1 MKGSAGLSVNFIFM
15 KRFIAFS
22 GGVESTA
29 MCLLYGKG
37 ATAVFTDTGSEHAE
51 MYRRIDKVE
60 KALIE
65 IHSGDFQLIRLR
77 ASVTAKGGKVDSLTA
92 YVDRMQFFPSAADR
106 FCTSRFKIAPLDN
119 FLKSEGESEL
129 LIGLNA
135 DEIDREGNHGLLAN
149 VHYRYPLQEDRYT
162 RQDCVN
168 LLEQHGLKPDFPAYM
183 RRGGC
188 IFCPFKSK
196 KEYAAMVH
204 LAPKEIDL
212 VRVLEEKAQDKRG
225 KYYRIRHNMPA
236 MKDFIQIEKNNLFG
250 DLTPYYDAS
259 EEQYSCGV
267 FCHR

>member
-1 MKGSAGLSVNFIFM
+1 M

-51 MYRRIDKVE
+51 MYKRIDKVE
-60 KALIE
+60 KALIDF
-65 IHSGDFQLIRLR
+65 HSGDFSLIRLR
-77 ASVTAKGGKVDSLTA
+77 ASVTAKGEKVDSLTA
-92 YVDRMQFFPSAADR
+92 YVNRMQFFPSGADR
-106 FCTSRFKIAPLDN
+106 FCTSRFKIQPLDL
-119 FLKSEGESEL
+119 FLKSIGECEL

-135 DEIDREGNHGLLAN
+135 DETDREGNHGLVSHVN
-149 VHYRYPLQEDRYT
+149 YRYPLQENGYT
-162 RQDCVN
+162 RQDCVD
-168 LLEQHGLKPDFPAYM
+168 LLEKHDLKPDFPAYM

-204 LAPKEIDL
+204 LVPEEIDL
-212 VRVLEEKAQDKRG
+212 VRKLEENAQDKRG
-225 KYYRIRHNMPA
+225 KYYRIRSNMPA
-236 MKDFIQIEKNNLFG
+236 MREFIDLEKNNLFG
-250 DLTPYYDAS
+250 DLAPYYDAS

>member
-1 MKGSAGLSVNFIFM
+1 MGGKAWLSVNFIFM

-37 ATAVFTDTGSEHAE
+37 STAVFTDTGSEHTE

-60 KALIE
+60 NALIE
-65 IHSGDFQLIRLR
+65 IHEGDFNLVRLR
-77 ASVTAKGGKVDSLTA
+77 ASVTAKGEKVDSLTA
-92 YVDRMQFFPSAADR
+92 YVDRMRFFPSGADR
-106 FCTSRFKIAPLDN
+106 FCTSRFKIEPLDN

-135 DEIDREGNHGLLAN
+135 DETDREGNHGLLAN
-149 VHYRYPLQEDRYT
+149 VHYRYPLQEAGLT
-162 RQDCVN
+162 RQDCVD
-168 LLEQHGLKPDFPAYM
+168 LLDRYGLKPDFPAYM

-204 LAPKEIDL
+204 LSPAEIDM
-212 VRVLEEKAQDKRG
+212 VRVLEEKAQDVRG

-250 DLTPYYDAS
+250 DLSPYYDAS

>member
-1 MKGSAGLSVNFIFM
+1 M

-51 MYRRIDKVE
+51 MYRRIDYAENV
-60 KALIE
+60 LTE
-65 IHSGDFQLIRLR
+65 IHGGDFRLIRLR
-77 ASVTAKGGKVDSLTA
+77 ASVKAKGETVGTLTE
-92 YVDRMQFFPSAADR
+92 YVDRMRFFPSGGDR
-106 FCTSRFKIAPLDN
+106 YCTRIFKIAPLDA
-119 FLKSEGESEL
+119 FLKSHGEAEL

-135 DEIDREGNHGLLAN
+135 DETDREGNYGLLAN
-149 VHYRYPLQEDRYT
+149 VQYKYPLQDDGYT
-162 RQDCVN
+162 RQDCIEI
-168 LLEQHGLKPDFPAYM
+168 LEKHSLKPDFPAYM

-188 IFCPFKSK
+188 IFCPFKSR

-204 LAPKEIDL
+204 LAFAEIDL
-212 VRVLEEKAQDKRG
+212 VRVLEEKAQDVRG
-225 KYYRIRHNMPA
+225 KYYRIRQNMPA
-236 MKDFIQIEKNNLFG
+236 LRDFIEIEKNNLFG
-250 DLTPYYDAS
+250 DLAPYYDAG

>member
-1 MKGSAGLSVNFIFM
+1 MGGEKGLKM

-29 MCLLYGKG
+29 MCILYGKG
-37 ATAVFTDTGSEHAE
+37 ATAVFTDTGSEHAA
-51 MYRRIDKVE
+51 MYARINEVE
-60 KALIE
+60 QKITDL
-65 IHSGDFQLIRLR
+65 HGGDFRLIRLS
-77 ASVTAKGGKVDSLTA
+77 ASVKAKGEKVDTLTG
-92 YVDRMQFFPSAADR
+92 YVEAMRFFPSAGDR
-106 FCTSRFKIAPLDN
+106 YCTRLFKIGPLDA
-119 FLKSEGESEL
+119 FLESQGECEL
-129 LIGLNA
+129 MIGLNA
-135 DEIDREGNHGLLAN
+135 DETDREGNHGLMAN
-149 VHYRYPLQEDRYT
+149 VKYTYPLQDAGLT

-168 LLEQHGLKPDFPAYM
+168 LLNLRGLAPNFPAYM

-204 LAPKEIDL
+204 LSPEEINL
-212 VRVLEEKAQDKRG
+212 VRVLEEKAQDARG

-236 MKDFIQIEKNNLFG
+236 MRDFIEIEKNNLFG

>member
-1 MKGSAGLSVNFIFM
+1 M

-29 MCLLYGKG
+29 MCLMYGKG

-60 KALIE
+60 KILID
-65 IHSGDFQLIRLR
+65 HHDGDFRVIKLQ
-77 ASVTAKGGKVDSLTA
+77 ASVTAKGEKVSTLTE
-92 YVDRMQFFPSAADR
+92 YVHRMQFFPSGADR
-106 FCTSRFKIAPLDN
+106 FCTSRFKIIPLDK
-119 FLKSEGESEL
+119 FLSNQGECEL
-129 LIGLNA
+129 MIGLNA
-135 DEIDREGNHGLLAN
+135 DETDREGNHGLMSN
-149 VHYRYPLQEDRYT
+149 VKYRYPLQEDKYS
-162 RQDCVN
+162 RQDCVDI
-168 LLEQHGLKPDFPAYM
+168 LERNGLKPDFPAYM

-204 LAPKEIDL
+204 LAPNEINI
-212 VRVLEEKAQDKRG
+212 VRILEEKAQDKRG
-225 KYYRIRHNMPA
+225 KYYRIRQNMPS
-236 MKDFIQIEKNNLFG
+236 MGIFIETEKNNLFG
-250 DLTPYYDAS
+250 DLSPYYDAS

>member
-1 MKGSAGLSVNFIFM
+1 M

-37 ATAVFTDTGSEHAE
+37 ATAVFTDTGSEHTE
-51 MYRRIDKVE
+51 MYKRIDKVE
-60 KALIE
+60 KVLTE
-65 IHSGDFQLIRLR
+65 IHKDDFKLIRIR
-77 ASVTAKGGKVDSLTA
+77 ASVTAKGEKVSTLTD
-92 YVDRMQFFPSAADR
+92 YVSQMQFFPSGADR

-119 FLKSEGESEL
+119 FLKSEGECEL

-135 DEIDREGNHGLLAN
+135 DETDREGNHGLVSHVN
-149 VHYRYPLQEDRYT
+149 YRYPLQEDGFT

-168 LLEQHGLKPDFPAYM
+168 ILDKYGLKPDFPAYM

-204 LAPKEIDL
+204 LAPEEIDL

-225 KYYRIRHNMPA
+225 KYYRIRNNMPS
-236 MKDFIQIEKNNLFG
+236 MREFIETEKNNLFG
-250 DLTPYYDAS
+250 DLSPYYDAS

>member
-1 MKGSAGLSVNFIFM
+1 M

-51 MYRRIDKVE
+51 MYRRIQYVE
-60 KALIE
+60 SMLSE
-65 IHSGDFQLIRLR
+65 IHGGDFQLIRLR
-77 ASVTAKGGKVDSLTA
+77 ANVKARGEMVGTLTE
-92 YVDRMQFFPSAADR
+92 YVDRVSFFPSGGDR
-106 FCTSRFKIAPLDN
+106 YCTRLFKIAPLDA
-119 FLKSEGESEL
+119 FLKSQGESEL

-135 DEIDREGNHGLLAN
+135 DETDREGNYGLLAN
-149 VHYRYPLQEDRYT
+149 VQYRYPLQGDGYT
-162 RQDCVN
+162 RQDCIEILEKYN
-168 LLEQHGLKPDFPAYM
+168 LKHDFPAYM

-204 LAPKEIDL
+204 LALDEINL

-236 MKDFIQIEKNNLFG
+236 MRDFIEIEKNNLFG
-250 DLTPYYDAS
+250 DLSPYYDAS

-267 FCHR
+267 FVIDRTMYFLPILTV

>member
-1 MKGSAGLSVNFIFM
+1 M

-51 MYRRIDKVE
+51 MYKRIDKVE

-65 IHSGDFQLIRLR
+65 IHGRDFNLIRLR
-77 ASVTAKGGKVDSLTA
+77 ADVKIKGKKVDSLTDCISEKM
-92 YVDRMQFFPSAADR
+92 YFPSASTR
-106 FCTSRFKIAPLDN
+106 YCTELFKVNPLDN
-119 FLKSEGESEL
+119 FLKSEGQSEL

-135 DEIDREGNHGLLAN
+135 DETDREGNHGLLAN
-149 VHYRYPLQEDRYT
+149 VQYRYPLQEDGYT
-162 RQDCVN
+162 RQDCID
-168 LLEQHGLKPDFPAYM
+168 LLEKHGLKPDFPAYM

-204 LAPKEIDL
+204 LAPDEIDI
-212 VRVLEEKAQDKRG
+212 VRVLEEKIQDTRG
-225 KYYRIRHNMPA
+225 KYYRIRQNMPA
-236 MKDFIQIEKNNLFG
+236 LSDFIKIEKKQPFWRPFTIL
-250 DLTPYYDAS
+250 
-259 EEQYSCGV
+259 
-267 FCHR
+267 RRK